1 MKLRGGLSQP
11 AHGQT
16 DAQGNAGQQNAQ
28 DRAHQPHHHQM
39 PEANRNA
46 GGQHARD
53 AAWEKQH
60 AADACDRGDVAHRQI
75 GVFQ

>member
-1 MKLRGGLSQP
+1 
-11 AHGQT
+11 
-16 DAQGNAGQQNAQ
+16 
-28 DRAHQPHHHQM
+28 M
-39 PEANRNA
+39 PETNRDA

-60 AADACDRGDVAHRQI
+60 AADAGDRGDVAYGQI